1 MKFLM
6 ISRTDVSGTWKI
18 LQNLFLRQLEIV
30 VFLDSFGIIKVSSRE
45 IDISIL
51 DLDHQISKNQICCFE
66 SFFILKHAAMMH

>member
-51 DLDHQISKNQICCFE
+51 DLDH
-66 SFFILKHAAMMH
+66 